1 MGIRTKL
8 ISSLAAILV
17 VLTLLLGTGFAIRE
31 QRRILDLKRDHL
43 QHSAELAA
51 GLLEQTAPA
60 ERERAVETWNTD
72 SGGSPSFSVMFPG
85 DHASP
90 SSASAGPGGRTPDL
104 IGVEVPISGASGD
117 RIIKLVATEPM
128 PDTEAL
134 LLANLSEHFALGAFL
149 TAAAMIAIAVVCQR
163 LVVRPVRWLIDAA
176 DTMAQGDDWEPVYPE
191 KRRSDEIGVLGDHI
205 AELSRRLASAVRSAR
220 HGSAHLVALRVRRE
234 LEDPIRRL
242 TVGLVT
248 LEAASE
254 GDPET
259 KREIQQ
265 MYIQLQELSNISKR
279 LAKVKADPGF
289 DVPQQRIA
297 RPQERS
303 SD

>member
-31 QRRILDLKRDHL
+31 QRRIVDLKRDHL
-43 QHSAELAA
+43 RHSAELAA
-51 GLLEQTAPA
+51 SLLEQTAPA
-60 ERERAVETWNTD
+60 DRERAIDTWNRA
-72 SGGSPSFSVMFPG
+72 SGGSPSFSVMFRG
-85 DHASP
+85 DHEGT
-90 SSASAGPGGRTPDL
+90 SSAFADPGGRASEL
-104 IGVEVPISGASGD
+104 MSVEVPIPSASGD
-117 RIIKLVATEPM
+117 EPSKLVATEPM
-128 PDTEAL
+128 PDTQAL

-149 TAAAMIAIAVVCQR
+149 TAAAMLAIAIVCQR
-163 LVVRPVRWLIDAA
+163 LVVRPVRWLVNAA
-176 DTMAQGDDWEPVYPE
+176 DAMAQDDDWEPVYPE
-191 KRRSDEIGVLGDHI
+191 NRRSDEIGVLGDHI

-220 HGSAHLVALRVRRE
+220 HGSAHLVAVRVRRE

-254 GDPET
+254 SDPDA

-265 MYIQLQELSNISKR
+265 MYNELRLLNEISRR
-279 LAKVKADPGF
+279 LGDVSPEPGLEIS
-289 DVPQQRIA
+289 QA
-297 RPQERS
+297 RCA
-303 SD
+303 